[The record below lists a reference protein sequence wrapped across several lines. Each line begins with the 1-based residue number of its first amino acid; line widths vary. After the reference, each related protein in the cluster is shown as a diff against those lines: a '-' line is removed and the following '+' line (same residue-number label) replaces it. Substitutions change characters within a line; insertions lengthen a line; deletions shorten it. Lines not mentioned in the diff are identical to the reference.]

1 MIRYRI
7 NLGQQSYL
15 SSTLLVFIIVIL
27 SNCGD
32 GPNSATTLQSTE
44 TASASLKIYWHN
56 EADQHHLEEDRFAAA
71 LDCTASAVDH
81 VVCQV
86 YDTSGA
92 LLATGGPWSCSVG
105 TGRINGIPPGSD
117 RIFVV
122 LAEDVDGSI
131 RYHGQTSGITIEA
144 NKVTEGVIVD
154 ASPFIPTLIVPPDG
168 AELDPNGFYFEWERL
183 ENTDGYIV
191 QVAEDRD
198 FQSIVVDEFVE
209 GTTYSPSALSPLA
222 IYFWRVFAVDAFE
235 NEGTA
240 SQIRSFTT
248 SDCTYTISSTG
259 EAFNSEGGSGSFD
272 ITSSSD
278 DCEWIASA
286 SAPWIE
292 ITSGAS
298 GSGDGSVSYM
308 VTANNLSSQRT
319 GTITAGGYVYT
330 ITQEGLDC
338 TYQISPASDSFTYQ
352 GGTGHIDIT
361 SNSGDCP
368 WGVASNA
375 GWITIST
382 GASGSGDGRITYT
395 VATNTQSSQRTGT
408 ITVEGNT
415 HTITQTGLGCTYQ
428 ISPAGREF
436 TYEGGIGS
444 FQVTPSAGDCEWSA
458 SASTPWIVIT
468 SGTSGSGRGTI
479 GYRVSANGGNATRN
493 GNITVAGRVHRIT
506 QTSVPPL
513 PECTFTIDPTGRTVA
528 YTEGTYNVTVE
539 ASREDCIWNTSGI
552 GWISVSPDRGSG
564 NGTATYTVRENTTE
578 SERIGRISIAEQTHT
593 VTQNPPPPQSQDP
606 DIIPVAFQSPSR
618 SAPGAAIGGEL
629 FLNVRNN
636 STVECNSS
644 RGYFFVGFYL
654 SEDNQ
659 LDGSDTL
666 LIGGRESV
674 TTPMSPNEIRVVS
687 IYDGMTLPE
696 NISDGDYYL
705 LAVVDESNDITE
717 VNEGNNIAANQ
728 IYLEASQ

>member
-1 MIRYRI
+1 MIL
-7 NLGQQSYL
+7 N
-15 SSTLLVFIIVIL
+15 
-27 SNCGD
+27 NCGD
-32 GPNSATTLQSTE
+32 GSNSASTLQSTD
-44 TASASLKIYWHN
+44 TTSASLKIYWHN
-56 EADQHHLEEDRFAAA
+56 GSGQQDLGVDKLAAA
-71 LDCTASAVDH
+71 LDCTASGVEH
-81 VVCQV
+81 VICQV
-86 YDTSGA
+86 YDTSGD

-105 TGRINGIPPGSD
+105 TGRINGIPAGSD
-117 RIFVV
+117 RTFVV

-131 RYHGQTSGITIEA
+131 RYHGQTFGITIEV
-144 NKVTEGVIVD
+144 NKVTEGVIVN
-154 ASPFIPTLIVPPDG
+154 ASPFIPPLIVPQDG
-168 AELDPNGFYFEWERL
+168 AELDPNGFYFEWGRL
-183 ENTDGYIV
+183 ENAGGYIV

-198 FQSIVVDEFVE
+198 FQSIVVDESVE

-259 EAFNSEGGSGSFD
+259 EAFNPEGGSGSFD

-278 DCEWIASA
+278 DCEWVASA

-298 GSGDGSVSYM
+298 GSGNGSVSYT

-319 GTITAGGYVYT
+319 GTITVGGYVYT

-338 TYQISPASDSFTYQ
+338 TYQISPTSDSFTYQ
-352 GGTGHIDIT
+352 GGTGHIDVT

-368 WGVASNA
+368 WSAASNA

-382 GASGSGDGRITYT
+382 GAGGSGDGRITYT

-408 ITVEGNT
+408 ITVEGNA
-415 HTITQTGLGCTYQ
+415 HTITQAGLGCTYQ

-444 FQVTPSAGDCEWSA
+444 FQMISSAGDCEWSA
-458 SASTPWIVIT
+458 SAGAPWIVMT

-479 GYRVSANGGNATRN
+479 SYRVSANGGNTTRN
-493 GNITVAGRVHRIT
+493 GNITVAGQVHRIT
-506 QTSVPPL
+506 QTSEPPL

-528 YTEGTYNVTVE
+528 YTEGTYNVTVD
-539 ASREDCIWNTSGI
+539 ASREDCIWNASGI
-552 GWISVSPDRGSG
+552 GWISVSPDSGSG

-578 SERIGRISIAEQTHT
+578 SERIGRISIAGQTHT
-593 VTQNPPPPQSQDP
+593 VTQNPSPPQSQDP
-606 DIIPVAFQSPSR
+606 DIIPVDFQSPST
-618 SAPGAAIGGEL
+618 SAPGATIGEDL
-629 FLNVRNN
+629 SLNARNN

-654 SEDNQ
+654 SEDNR
-659 LDGSDTL
+659 LDGSDIL

-674 TTPMSPNEIRVVS
+674 TTPMNPNEERAVS
-687 IYDGMTLPE
+687 IYDGMSLPE
-696 NISDGDYYL
+696 NISRGDYYL

-717 VNEGNNIAANQ
+717 ANEGNNIAANR
-728 IYLEASQ
+728 IYLEALQ